1 MILICAFPVGNV
13 GLWSSLPYIESLLGE
28 GVKVLVLAEYW
39 LCGPFEL
46 NKLSEINDKFEV
58 VGKAGVRLSENA
70 QRSRD
75 LGA

>member
-1 MILICAFPVGNV
+1 M
-13 GLWSSLPYIESLLGE
+13 W
-28 GVKVLVLAEYW
+28 
-39 LCGPFEL
+39 PFEL

>member
-28 GVKVLVLAEYW
+28 GVKVLVLAVW
-39 LCGPFEL
+39 PFEL